1 MNIFFGAQG
10 AILNTFSEID
20 KNLRNKKFIKKSA
33 YWISEKSFFD
43 NYFNNLEFFN
53 TNSIDCIYQWE
64 ILEKINKNVLD
75 PKRKSFLET
84 KYKNFNL
91 WEAIVADRRLMYGKN
106 YRVSQSYQCKYD
118 HKTLNNIIFDTL
130 DKFDEFFSKNN
141 YDFIVTFVPSDYG
154 DYLLKFVAAANNIKF
169 LQLRSVKIDN
179 FVTFLDTFNEE
190 SIFDLN
196 LKHSNRTLLECK
208 NHAINFIEKYQ
219 SKNLKYDGS
228 HIKSRII
235 FFKEL
240 SNLKI
245 KFKNYLKNINNKNDN
260 YKIPIFKTLFFFIFE
275 KKIRLFRTKK
285 ILNKRNIPVDE
296 LQNCKYIFFPMHKEP
311 EVALSVYARDF
322 QNQIEV
328 VRRSAQSIP
337 LDYKLIVKEHPLNI
351 GYRSSNYY
359 KKLLNIPNV
368 YFADINSSTYEYIL
382 NSQAVITIK
391 GASILESLI
400 LKKPV
405 CILGN
410 SFFSRLPVSMV
421 ISKIKFDDLYDKLVI
436 LLNNY
441 KYDENALIDLLSKI
455 INNSIDVNL
464 YSNLLIKTED
474 NIKKNY
480 EKKSQDIFKLSD
492 HFEKIINEKKN

>member
-20 KNLRNKKFIKKSA
+20 KTLRNKKFIKESA

-43 NYFNNLEFFN
+43 NYFKNLEFFN
-53 TNSIDCIYQWE
+53 NNSINCIYQWK
-64 ILEKINKNVLD
+64 IFEKVNKNNLD
-75 PKRKSFLET
+75 PERKSFLEA
-84 KYKNFNL
+84 KYKHFNL

-106 YRVSQSYQCKYD
+106 YRISQSYKCQYD
-118 HKTLNNIIFDTL
+118 HKTLNNIIFHTL

-141 YDFIVTFVPSDYG
+141 FDFIVTFVPSDYG

-169 LQLRSVKIDN
+169 LQLKSVKIDN
-179 FVTFLDTFNEE
+179 FVTFLDEFNEE
-190 SIFDLN
+190 SIFDFN
-196 LKHSNRTLLECK
+196 LKHPDRTIFECK
-208 NHAINFIEKYQ
+208 NYAKNFIEKYQ
-219 SKNLKYDGS
+219 LKNLKYDGS
-228 HIKSRII
+228 HLKSRII
-235 FFKEL
+235 FFKKI

-245 KFKNYLKNINNKNDN
+245 KFTNYLKNINNKNDN
-260 YKIPIFKTLFFFIFE
+260 YKIPILKTLFFFIFE
-275 KKIRLFRTKK
+275 KKIRLLRSKK
-285 ILNKRNIPVDE
+285 VLSKRNISVDE
-296 LQNCKYIFFPMHKEP
+296 LQDHKYIFFPMHKEP

-322 QNQIEV
+322 QNQIEAI
-328 VRRSAQSIP
+328 RRSAQSIP

-382 NSQAVITIK
+382 NSQATITIK

-410 SFFSRLPVSMV
+410 SFFCKLPDSMV
-421 ISKIKFDDLYDKLVI
+421 ISNIKFDYLYDKLVTLI
-436 LLNNY
+436 KNY
-441 KYDENALIDLLSKI
+441 KYKENALIDLLSKI
-455 INNSIDVNL
+455 INNSINVNL

-480 EKKSQDIFKLSD
+480 EKENQDIFKLSD
-492 HFEKIINEKKN
+492 HLEKIINEKKN